1 MLNVKGPPSGSCPDR
16 VTSTGV
22 FILVVMDL
30 ESAVGGWLVP
40 GGVVESDPNTAISVM
55 LAQLFSLFP
64 FTVILT
70 YLPSVPAGILYF
82 CKDEVVPLLFVES
95 LFTKLVVASSDV
107 DITKSFC
114 LPTLPRYHAISTLHM
129 LFFDPRSS

>member
-64 FTVILT
+64 FTIILM

-82 CKDEVVPLLFVES
+82 SKDEVVPLLCPENLFAKLVPS
-95 LFTKLVVASSDV
+95 LDTEITKL
-107 DITKSFC
+107 FC
-114 LPTLPRYHAISTLHM
+114 LSVPRYHAISTLHI
-129 LFFDPRSS
+129 LF

>member
-82 CKDEVVPLLFVES
+82 CKAPLLFAES
-95 LFTKLVVASSDV
+95 LFTKLVPSSDV
-107 DITKSFC
+107 DITKLFC
-114 LPTLPRYHAISTLHM
+114 LPTLPRFHAISTLHM